1 MSLEPS
7 PPDLNA
13 ASCCFLFS
21 FISKLLLSISKD
33 MDTYSIRLPLGV
45 TAGICPFNFPAMVPL
60 WMFPL
65 ALVTG
70 NTMILK
76 PSEQDPGAA
85 MKLVELAKV
94 NLCMHIENLCTG
106 NFRKLEF
113 LMVVWMSFTDS
124 MKLSILSA
132 ITQILGLFLLS
143 EVIKRLVFFNTFS

>member
-1 MSLEPS
+1 VHFLDSSLKITGS
-7 PPDLNA
+7 FYGKKFFKFFFHVIGAPDLNA
-13 ASCCFLFS
+13 APCCFLFS

-76 PSEQDPGAA
+76 PSEQDPGAT

-94 NLCMHIENLCTG
+94 NLCIEKPLYG
-106 NFRKLEF
+106 KF
-113 LMVVWMSFTDS
+113 
-124 MKLSILSA
+124 
-132 ITQILGLFLLS
+132 
-143 EVIKRLVFFNTFS
+143 